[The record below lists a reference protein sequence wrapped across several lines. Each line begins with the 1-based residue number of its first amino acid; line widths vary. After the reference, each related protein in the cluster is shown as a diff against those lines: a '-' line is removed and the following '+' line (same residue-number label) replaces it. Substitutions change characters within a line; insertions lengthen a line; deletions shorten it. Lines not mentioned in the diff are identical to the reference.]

1 VHLKFNQF
9 LFTANAEK
17 LTAKLAH
24 TSTQRQCSSSI
35 HVLAN
40 PKNSSISLDRHHL
53 DRDRYMSLIITFM
66 QVQSFP
72 LM

>member
-1 VHLKFNQF
+1 VYLKFNQF

-17 LTAKLAH
+17 VTAKLAH

-40 PKNSSISLDRHHL
+40 PKIHQYN
-53 DRDRYMSLIITFM
+53 
-66 QVQSFP
+66 
-72 LM
+72 